1 MPTAFYEGQRAARAS
16 WGLLAL
22 GVIVASLS
30 GILRRYAEDAGP
42 LAVSF
47 WRCAAGAAVLL
58 PFAVKEIRR
67 MSRRDFLAP
76 AVAGLFL
83 ALHFATWI
91 TSLDL
96 TTIAA
101 SVLLVSTTPIF
112 TAAAEWLF
120 FGERIGGRGW
130 GGIVLAMAGTTLI
143 VGTDLTGS
151 SGLGNLLAVL
161 GGAMAAGYVLAG
173 RESRK
178 TLGILPY
185 AVVTYAVAAILLLP
199 PTLIDGQELAGYNA
213 QTWWALAALV
223 VGPQLLGHTVIN
235 LVLKDIDATTVSIS
249 IMAEPIIA
257 STLAFFL
264 FSETPSALIYPGG
277 VAILIGIYLTSTVT
291 RSPVVVE

>member
-1 MPTAFYEGQRAARAS
+1 MASPSEHGRAFDLR
-16 WGLLAL
+16 WVLLSV
-22 GVIVASLS
+22 GVVVASVS
-30 GILRRYAEDAGP
+30 GILIRYAEDSGP

-47 WRCAAGAAVLL
+47 WRCAAAALVLL
-58 PFAVKEIRR
+58 PFAWRELRA
-67 MSRRDFLAP
+67 MAP
-76 AVAGLFL
+76 PDYAWPSVAGVFL

-112 TAAAEWLF
+112 TAAGGYLF

-130 GGIVLAMAGTTLI
+130 GGIALALSGTVLI
-143 VGTDLTGS
+143 VGTDISGS

-173 RESRK
+173 REARR

-185 AVVTYAVAAILLLP
+185 AVVTYVVAAGLLLP
-199 PTLIDGQELAGYNA
+199 ATLIDGQDLFGYNG
-213 QTWWALAALV
+213 QTWVALAAVV

-235 LVLKDIDATTVSIS
+235 YVLKDIDATTVSVS
-249 IMAEPIIA
+249 IMAEPVIA
-257 STLAFFL
+257 SALAYVL
-264 FSETPSALIYPGG
+264 FSETPTALIYPGG
-277 VAILIGIYLTSTVT
+277 AAILIGIYLASTRPT
-291 RSPVVVE
+291 AVVVE